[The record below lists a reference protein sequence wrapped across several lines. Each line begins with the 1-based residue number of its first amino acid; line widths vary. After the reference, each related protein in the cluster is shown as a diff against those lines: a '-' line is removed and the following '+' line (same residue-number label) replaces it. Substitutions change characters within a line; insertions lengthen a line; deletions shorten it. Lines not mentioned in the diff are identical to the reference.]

1 MSRHPRLTAVAEE
14 RGEGFEQV
22 VLPHLDAA
30 YRLARWHAGDPHDAE
45 DIVQEAS
52 LRALRYFSSYAGGN
66 ARAWFLRIVRNA
78 SADWLDRHN
87 RRAIDLFDEQAHS
100 AAAMPGRDPETS
112 LLDADVATSVAQTL
126 RLLPERFR
134 QVLVLREIEGLSYRE
149 LARVMNV
156 PTGTVMS
163 RLSRARQAFRAAV
176 DVRAR
181 SSRMAARGL

>member
-1 MSRHPRLTAVAEE
+1 MSRHRQLASVAEVP
-14 RGEGFEQV
+14 GQGFEQV

-45 DIVQEAS
+45 DIVQEAA
-52 LRALRYFSSYAGGN
+52 LRALRYFSTYEGGN

-78 SADWLDRHN
+78 SSDWLGR
-87 RRAIDLFDEQAHS
+87 RRAIDLFDEHEHS
-100 AAAMPGRDPETS
+100 AAATPGRDPETS

-134 QVLVLREIEGLSYRE
+134 QVLVLREVEGLSYRE

-176 DVRAR
+176 DGRAR
-181 SSRMAARGL
+181 SSRMAAGGF